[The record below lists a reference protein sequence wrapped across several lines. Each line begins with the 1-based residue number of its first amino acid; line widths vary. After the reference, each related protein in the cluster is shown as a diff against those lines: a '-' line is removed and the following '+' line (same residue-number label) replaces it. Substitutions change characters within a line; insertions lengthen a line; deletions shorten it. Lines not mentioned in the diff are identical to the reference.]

1 MNQIIRIAVAVFAL
15 GIATTAAHAAPNDEG
30 ARPHAACKGDHDG
43 NGGKGAGHRGR
54 RGHHLGKRLDLN
66 QVTQQDL
73 STAGLTA
80 DQIQKFEAAK
90 PFTHRGQLR
99 KLGILER
106 GQFRKVAFA
115 YLKRTGQLPLR
126 APAAGEPA
134 PSQ

>member
-15 GIATTAAHAAPNDEG
+15 GIAATAAQAAPNDEG
-30 ARPHAACKGDHDG
+30 ARPHAACKGER
-43 NGGKGAGHRGR
+43 GKGMDHRGR
-54 RGHHLGKRLDLN
+54 RGQHLRKRVDLN
-66 QVTQQDL
+66 QVTPQDL

-90 PFTHRGQLR
+90 PFTERGQLR

-106 GQFRKVAFA
+106 GQFRKLAVA

>member
-15 GIATTAAHAAPNDEG
+15 GFAATAAQAAPNDEG
-30 ARPHAACKGDHDG
+30 GKPHAACKGDRDGKAG
-43 NGGKGAGHRGR
+43 NGEHRGR
-54 RGHHLGKRLDLN
+54 RGHHLGKRVDLN

-73 STAGLTA
+73 STAGLTS

-126 APAAGEPA
+126 VPAAGEPA